1 MTDLQDEESVVVEV
15 DAAALEQLL
24 HLAVVARTTVD
35 SILAAIV
42 LVRRACYHKVGTR
55 DNLKLV
61 RPGL

>member
-1 MTDLQDEESVVVEV
+1 MVEV

-24 HLAVVARTTVD
+24 HLTVVARTTVD